1 MVKIIE
7 NIEKNGVELYFDSM
21 PARELI
27 NKLKENFFRWH
38 NAKKCWY
45 TKVTEQARKFI
56 STLEDVEAG
65 QVTALAKNCKQ
76 NTTTAAQSV
85 YKYSYN
91 GITTQDGEYIKGYYN
106 INNLTYVINI
116 YLDTYKCLKD
126 TPNGT
131 YQKNDSDIMTDYFEK
146 TDLNILPESKEYL
159 NALNGYI
166 KQIEHSD
173 KINARYYE
181 KHPKAYRTYTEEQ
194 QKATKENND
203 KIIAKAKEL
212 ATNYLTMDY
221 EQASKI
227 YNDLVNSNK
236 KAEQEKQE
244 QQQLES
250 TKYRIKELQAKKED
264 LQNGKYCYYDEILE
278 NDNFIIAISKQE
290 YNIIDF
296 TPHCMD
302 KTYID
307 YTINAINKNT
317 FTSEFITVKTE
328 DEKQNAIKKYLA

>member
-1 MVKIIE
+1 MVKILE
-7 NIEKNGVELYFDSM
+7 NTEKNGIEIYFESI
-21 PARELI
+21 PKREII
-27 NKLKENFFRWH
+27 NKLKENFFKWH
-38 NAKKCWY
+38 TAKKCWY
-45 TKVTEQARKFI
+45 ARATENARKLAE
-56 STLEDVEAG
+56 SLQDEKAE
-65 QVTALAKNCKQ
+65 QVTALAENCKQ
-76 NTTTAAQSV
+76 NTTAPQSV

-106 INNLTYVINI
+106 IDNLTYVISV
-116 YLDTYKCLKD
+116 YLDTYKLLQN

-131 YQKNDSDIMTDYFEK
+131 YQKNESDIMTDYFEK

-166 KQIEHSD
+166 KQMEHRD

-194 QKATKENND
+194 QKEIRENNN
-203 KIIAKAKEL
+203 KITAKAKEL

-221 EQASKI
+221 EQANKI

-236 KAEQEKQE
+236 KAEQEKRE
-244 QQQLES
+244 QQKLES
-250 TKYRIKELQAKKED
+250 TKNRITELQAKKED
-264 LQNGKYCYYDEILE
+264 LKNGKYCYYDEILE
-278 NDNFIIAISKQE
+278 NNNFIIAISKQE

-296 TPHCMD
+296 TPGCMD

-307 YTINAINKNT
+307 YSINIIDKNT
-317 FTSEFITVKTE
+317 FESKFITAKTE
-328 DEKQNAIKKYLA
+328 EEKQDTIKKYIA